1 MDVGRKVEIREKN
14 YNVFKLACDGRQ
26 FCIVVAGMDKKKG
39 GMKHI
44 RRNITT
50 MRLPACL
57 YKAFALNWYKLFTWG
72 GPVCLNVTLD
82 QTIKVK
88 FGIKVIFICSEH
100 HSCVYLSLGL
110 YVKALKRS

>member
-1 MDVGRKVEIREKN
+1 M
-14 YNVFKLACDGRQ
+14 FFSSKL
-26 FCIVVAGMDKKKG
+26 KKG

-57 YKAFALNWYKLFTWG
+57 YKAFALNWYKLFTRG